1 MDIGQVICRA
11 CVVLLEVT
19 GDAVVVGV
27 VPRPSC
33 AKRQD
38 EAAVWMWSAESLRSC
53 LFSCSYWTQKQ
64 LNPNSVIFVV
74 AERTLF
80 RRVRK
85 TVLESWDQRQPP
97 LWLIGN

>member
-38 EAAVWMWSAESLRSC
+38 EAALWMWSAESLRSC
-53 LFSCSYWTQKQ
+53 LFS
-64 LNPNSVIFVV
+64 
-74 AERTLF
+74 
-80 RRVRK
+80 
-85 TVLESWDQRQPP
+85 
-97 LWLIGN
+97 